1 MRETVEREGCRFQED
16 LTWGEDFAFVMDYM
30 AGVSRISFMNDSLYD
45 YRRTPHSASFRQVV
59 DCVRHPAEN
68 IRIKGVLY
76 RHLNE
81 MYRKRGL
88 YEQYRSRLWM
98 YLFRVGLG

>member
-1 MRETVEREGCRFQED
+1 MSVQ
-16 LTWGEDFAFVMDYM
+16 
-30 AGVSRISFMNDSLYD
+30 
-45 YRRTPHSASFRQVV
+45 QVL

-76 RHLNE
+76 EHLKD
-81 MYRKRGL
+81 MYKKRGQ
-88 YEQYRSRLWM
+88 YEKYRGRLWM